1 MVDVL
6 QNRDEQNQDVH
17 QTLVDVGLVV
27 IFQEF
32 FLVHLGELVLQV
44 DVVRRHLS

>member
-6 QNRDEQNQDVH
+6 QNLDEQNQDVH

-27 IFQEF
+27 TFQEF
-32 FLVHLGELVLQV
+32 FQPHQV
-44 DVVRRHLS
+44 

>member
-6 QNRDEQNQDVH
+6 QNLDEQNQDEH
-17 QTLVDVGLVV
+17 QTLVDVDQVV

-32 FLVHLGELVLQV
+32 FPPHQV
-44 DVVRRHLS
+44 